1 MAGAKR
7 GSDVMRIYRG
17 MIGATGALVMAALVA
32 GGPSQANAETL
43 VEAMAAAYVSNPVL
57 LSERAAQR
65 ASDEQV
71 PQALSGWRPTV
82 TVTGTLGKADVE
94 SETAFFSSEEV
105 RTPASIALN
114 ITQPLYRGGRTVAQI
129 RRAKNLVL
137 ADRERLVDAEQN
149 VLLQVAT
156 AYMDVMRDQA
166 VLRLAKN
173 NEQRLRRQ
181 LEAAQDRFNVG
192 EVTRT
197 DVAQAEARVS
207 NSVAERVGAQ
217 AELTVARASYL
228 NVVGTLPGELRS
240 PPTLANLPATE
251 REAREIAVENNPTI
265 RRAVF
270 IERAARADIAVQ
282 FGVLLP
288 RLELTAEMSRTEDAS
303 SRGSLT
309 TRNEI
314 SAQLTVPLYQSGSVH
329 AQVRAT
335 REVASQRRIKIEE
348 ARRSVLET
356 TTLWWETLVTAR
368 AQIAAFREAVRAAEI
383 ALDGVEQEAAVGSR
397 TTLDV
402 LDAEQELFLVRVD
415 LVRAEHDDVVASY
428 SLEAVIGRLTA
439 AHLRLPVQTYD
450 PTSHYLAVRDL
461 IWGTGSN

>member
-1 MAGAKR
+1 MAQ
-7 GSDVMRIYRG
+7 
-17 MIGATGALVMAALVA
+17 T
-32 GGPSQANAETL
+32 
-43 VEAMAAAYVSNPVL
+43 
-57 LSERAAQR
+57 
-65 ASDEQV
+65 
-71 PQALSGWRPTV
+71 
-82 TVTGTLGKADVE
+82 
-94 SETAFFSSEEV
+94 
-105 RTPASIALN
+105 
-114 ITQPLYRGGRTVAQI
+114 
-129 RRAKNLVL
+129 RRAENLVL
-137 ADRERLVDAEQN
+137 ADRERLIDAEQN
-149 VLLQVAT
+149 VLLRVAT

-166 VLRLAKN
+166 VLKLAKN

-181 LEAAQDRFNVG
+181 LEAAQDRFDVG

-197 DVAQAEARVS
+197 DVAQAEARVA
-207 NSVAERVGAQ
+207 NAVAERVGAA
-217 AELTVARASYL
+217 AELTAARAAYL
-228 NVVGTLPGELRS
+228 NVVGSLPPQMWASLWPALGGLLAMTLGLLWARIRLERLRDGS
-240 PPTLANLPATE
+240 VFD
-251 REAREIAVENNPTI
+251 VEHNPTI

-303 SRGSLT
+303 SRDSLI

-314 SAQLTVPLYQSGSVH
+314 SAQLTVPLYQSGSEH
-329 AQVRAT
+329 ANVRAT

-356 TTLWWETLVTAR
+356 TTLWWENLVTAR
-368 AQIAAFREAVRAAEI
+368 AQIVAFHEALRAAEI

-402 LDAEQELFLVRVD
+402 LDAEQELFLVRID

-428 SLEAVIGRLTA
+428 TLEAMIGRLTA
-439 AHLRLPVQTYD
+439 ARLGLPVQTYD

-461 IWGTGSN
+461 SWGVGGDN

>member
-1 MAGAKR
+1 MK
-7 GSDVMRIYRG
+7 MIRG
-17 MIGATGALVMAALVA
+17 MIGATGALVMAAMVA
-32 GGPSQANAETL
+32 GGPSQVNAETL
-43 VEAMAAAYVSNPVL
+43 AEAMAAAYLGNPVL
-57 LSERAAQR
+57 LSERAALR

-82 TVTGTLGKADVE
+82 TVTGTLGKADVK
-94 SETAFFSSEEV
+94 SETSTITSDDV
-105 RTPASIALN
+105 TTPASIALN
-114 ITQPLYRGGRTVAQI
+114 VTQPLYRGGRTVAQT
-129 RRAKNLVL
+129 RRAENLVL
-137 ADRERLVDAEQN
+137 ADRERLIDAEQN

-166 VLRLAKN
+166 VLKLAKN

-181 LEAAQDRFNVG
+181 LEAVRDRFDVG

-197 DVAQAEARVS
+197 DVAQAEARVA
-207 NSVAERVGAQ
+207 NAVAERVGTGAQ
-217 AELTVARASYL
+217 LTAARASYL
-228 NVVGTLPGELRS
+228 NVVGALPGQLRS

-251 REAREIAVENNPTI
+251 RQAREIAVEHNPTI

-288 RLELTAEMSRTEDAS
+288 RLELTAEMSRTEDSS
-303 SRGSLT
+303 SRNSLT
-309 TRNEI
+309 TRNQI
-314 SAQLTVPLYQSGSVH
+314 LAQLTVPLYQSGSEH

-335 REVASQRRIKIEE
+335 REVASQRRIEIEE

-402 LDAEQELFLVRVD
+402 LDAEQELFVVRVD

-428 SLEAVIGRLTA
+428 TLEAAIGRLTA
-439 AHLRLPVQTYD
+439 NHLGLPVQAYD

-461 IWGTGSN
+461 IWGVGGGN